1 MKSII
6 PYYFAEWAPGG
17 AYHVYNSAVYRNVL
31 FQTNSDHYK
40 FRDRIRDMVGMFA
53 DVYAFAFVKNHFH
66 CSLRIHDLSR
76 IEKRLKEAHKLS
88 AKEKKYL
95 NGEATFNQ
103 LIGSYFANTFKS
115 YALSFNKRHHRRG
128 TLFDQTVRRIRIRKD
143 LTSRRLIM
151 YIHSNEMKHHMGN
164 SYTDIGIRSS
174 FWHYT
179 EAREMKSWLDIDTVV
194 ERFGGL
200 ENFFAEHERYVKK
213 YGSKLPDFDEELY
226 FGYGGKVVAHAPF
239 VDWLEDEEE

>member
-1 MKSII
+1 MIVI
-6 PYYFAEWAPGG
+6 PYYFAQWEAGG

-31 FQTNSDHYK
+31 FQTESDHYK
-40 FRDRIRDMVGMFA
+40 FRNRLRDMVASFA

-66 CSLRIHDLSR
+66 LSLRIHDMAS
-76 IEKRLKEAHKLS
+76 IMQRLETATKLT
-88 AKEKKYL
+88 AKEKKFL
-95 NGEATFNQ
+95 KGEVTFNQ
-103 LIGSYFANTFKS
+103 LIGSYFANVFKS

-179 EAREMKSWLDIDTVV
+179 ESREVKSWLDVETVMA
-194 ERFGGL
+194 RFGGL
-200 ENFFAEHERYVKK
+200 EKFFAQHENYVKK
-213 YGSKLPDFDEELY
+213 YGSKLPEFDEERY
-226 FGYGGKVVAHAPF
+226 FGYGGKVVDNAPAIE
-239 VDWLEDEEE
+239 WLDDPA